1 MLQIKNITKQYTN
14 QLALDNVSFNIPP
27 KEIFGL
33 LGPNGAGKTTLLRII
48 NQILPT
54 DKGSVMIGDEK
65 LQPKHIRKIG
75 YLPEERGL
83 YKKMPVEGQLLYL
96 SQLRGL
102 SHGEAKK
109 QADYWLKKLFIS
121 DLKNKKL
128 EQLSKGMQQKVQF
141 IAAVIHK
148 PELII
153 LDEPFTGFDP
163 VTAEL
168 IKENILEL
176 NQNGATIILST
187 HRMESVEKLCNSIVL
202 INKSKKVLEGSV
214 RDLKEAF
221 KDSSYSFCYKGSLN
235 HLLTNKGI
243 TILSKEVVNNV
254 NQVAIKTN
262 GLYTADQFLKDSLNE
277 HIQLVSFNEII
288 PSMNDVFIKAVD
300 LKN

>member
-102 SHGEAKK
+102 SHAEAKK

-121 DLKNKKL
+121 DLRNKKL

-221 KDSSYSFCYKGSLN
+221 KDSSYSFCYKGCLN

-243 TILSKEVVNNV
+243 IVLSKEVVNGV
-254 NQVAIKTN
+254 NQVVIKTN
-262 GLYTADQFLKDSLNE
+262 GLYTADQFLKDALNE

-288 PSMNDVFIKAVD
+288 PSMNEVFIKAID